1 MVLNWWRTNWRSM
14 AYGTAAGV
22 LWGFL
27 AAGAATPREW
37 LVLDQGAGLVYLYNA
52 NSAAPRVL
60 PVAAFYQ
67 DFYSNLIQGTLI
79 FLVLAGAAGWAT
91 WQLRRIKPRGQ
102 EQVSLR
108 EGLDWYLIA
117 LAIAGLA
124 TVVVYHALGLAV
136 WFKGAW
142 NTPAGLV
149 SVGLG
154 FVLPFYAGI
163 GVFMVWFLRLP
174 TVRAP
179 DWETHYPKPKPRSL
193 RRWWPLARP
202 RKGGDRALDE

>member
-1 MVLNWWRTNWRSM
+1 MLNWWRTNWRST
-14 AYGTAAGV
+14 AYGIAAGV

-27 AAGAATPREW
+27 AAGAATPRES

-67 DFYSNLIQGTLI
+67 DFNSNLIQGTLI

-108 EGLDWYLIA
+108 EGSDWYLIA
-117 LAIAGLA
+117 LAFAGLA
-124 TVVVYHALGLAV
+124 TVVVYHAFGWAV

-154 FVLPFYAGI
+154 FLLPFYAGI
-163 GVFMVWFLRLP
+163 GVFLVWFLRLP
-174 TVRAP
+174 SVRAP
-179 DWETHYPKPKPRSL
+179 DWETHYPKPRPRSM